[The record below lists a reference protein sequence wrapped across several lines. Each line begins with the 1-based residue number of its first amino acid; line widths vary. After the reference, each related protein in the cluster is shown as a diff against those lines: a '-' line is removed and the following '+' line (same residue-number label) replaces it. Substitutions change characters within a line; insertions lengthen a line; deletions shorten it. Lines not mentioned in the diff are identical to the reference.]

1 MKRIQIIMISL
12 FFLIL
17 LVPLVTFNFEK
28 NSISEIDNRL
38 LAENPFAEEGDL
50 TENIEN
56 YINDRLGLRD
66 KMILS

>member
-28 NSISEIDNRL
+28 NSI
-38 LAENPFAEEGDL
+38 
-50 TENIEN
+50 
-56 YINDRLGLRD
+56 
-66 KMILS
+66 